1 MTNPGLLIVEDDEG
15 LCSQY
20 RWAFPACQVMLAH
33 TRGQAVATVK
43 RENPPVVLM
52 MDLGLPPDPDGVSE
66 GFATLDEVLR
76 LAPQTKVIVVTG
88 NGERR
93 NALRAIAA
101 GAYDF
106 CEKPVELEVLR
117 TIIDRGLNLH
127 RLEEENRRVAAVPVA
142 SPIERIITAS
152 PVMLKVCREIEKV
165 ATTNVPVLLLGESG
179 TGKEALARAVHD
191 LGPRAKQPFVAI
203 NCGAIPETLLES
215 ELFGHER
222 GAFTGAVKQTI
233 GKIESANRGT
243 LFLDE
248 IGDLPYPLQVKLLR
262 FLQDQIVER
271 IGGRQQIQVDVRI
284 VSATNANLDEK
295 IARGQF
301 RGDLLYRM
309 NAVTVRIPPLRERGG
324 DIALLGSFFLHRFN
338 QEFGRRVRSFTERAK
353 IAMSVTTVEFLPFG
367 LDWTC
372 VAEIQFSE
380 NKDLPNDNDPPR
392 RQKVRNSTVESVHDW
407 PGNVRELEN
416 RLKRAVV
423 MADHRMIDAADLELE
438 LADEALPD
446 LDLRAARMRAE
457 REVINAAL
465 MRSNNTLS
473 AAAKL
478 LGVSRP
484 TLYGLLEAHGLVSE
498 TVGTTAAGAAFTSET
513 ASRNDQ
519 G

>member
-1 MTNPGLLIVEDDEG
+1 MANPKLLIVEDDEG

-33 TRGQAVATVK
+33 ARAQAVAMVK
-43 RENPPVVLM
+43 RESPPVVL

-66 GFATLDEVLR
+66 GFATLEEVLR

-106 CEKPVELEVLR
+106 CEKPIELEVLR
-117 TIIDRGLNLH
+117 TIIARGLNLH
-127 RLEEENRRVAAVPVA
+127 RLEDENRRMAAAPAA

-152 PVMLKVCREIEKV
+152 PAMLKVCRDIEKV
-165 ATTNVPVLLLGESG
+165 ATTSVPVLLLGESG

-203 NCGAIPETLLES
+203 NCGAIPENLLES

-233 GKIESANRGT
+233 GKIENAHRGT

-248 IGDLPYPLQVKLLR
+248 IGDFPYPLQVKLLR

-284 VSATNANLDEK
+284 VSATNLNLDEK
-295 IARGQF
+295 IAQGQF

-324 DIALLGSFFLHRFN
+324 DIALLAGWFLNRFN
-338 QEFGRRVRSFTERAK
+338 QEFGRRVRGFTERATA
-353 IAMSVTTVEFLPFG
+353 AMTVHE
-367 LDWTC
+367 
-372 VAEIQFSE
+372 
-380 NKDLPNDNDPPR
+380 
-392 RQKVRNSTVESVHDW
+392 W

-423 MADHRMIDAADLELE
+423 MADGRLIDAADLELA
-438 LADEALPD
+438 ADDDLPD
-446 LDLRAARMRAE
+446 LDLRAARLRAE
-457 REVINAAL
+457 REVISAAL
-465 MRSNNTLS
+465 ARSNNTLS
-473 AAAKL
+473 VAAKL

-484 TLYGLLEAHGLVSE
+484 TLYGLLETHGLASDA
-498 TVGTTAAGAAFTSET
+498 TGAAAAAAAAAATSDT
-513 ASRNDQ
+513 A
-519 G
+519 